1 MNVEF
6 EVSGTDDRRSVDH
19 HISRRQCKQKIFLIN
34 QLVLLKNIFLTPCE
48 ILLFCKKS
56 HYCSAR
62 SPFAAVVALWDT
74 SIMVPIYNVPL
85 AGWRDTYGLHHRF
98 IDIYKSG
105 DTAHIL
111 WTYESKQDVSCEWL
125 GHMSQ
130 GVSGSWSAIRLYVT
144 TFHNTAH
151 HGTCV

>member
-1 MNVEF
+1 MNVEL
-6 EVSGTDDRRSVDH
+6 EVHKTDYRRSVDH
-19 HISRRQCKQKIFLIN
+19 HISRRQRKQKIFFIN
-34 QLVLLKNIFLTPCE
+34 QLVLLKNIFFTLCE
-48 ILLFCKKS
+48 IFLFCKKT

-74 SIMVPIYNVPL
+74 NIMVLIYNVPL
-85 AGWRDTYGLHHRF
+85 AGWSDTYGLHHRF
-98 IDIYKSG
+98 IDIYESR

-130 GVSGSWSAIRLYVT
+130 DVSRNWSAIHLYVT
-144 TFHNTAH
+144 TFHNH